1 MKSLMFEVG
10 LMQCFD
16 KEAKKEQMPKVLWVV
31 KESTSSV
38 SAVTGADGHGV
49 GINIST
55 KANQPSHLT
64 NL

>member
-31 KESTSSV
+31 
-38 SAVTGADGHGV
+38 
-49 GINIST
+49 
-55 KANQPSHLT
+55 
-64 NL
+64 